1 MRISGRLGISI
12 MTLYWALLIPGASL
26 AQQNKVMGEVH
37 FTGATKAE
45 KTAGVWVDGQY
56 VGYVKELK
64 GDKKVLLLPGEHDVV
79 VRQSGYQDFA
89 QKLTVEPAQTIEVDV
104 KLAKDPQAQFSSVT
118 SQVKLNVEPDR
129 AAVFLDGSFAG
140 YVHQFGGV
148 GRAMLVSPGKH
159 EIKIA
164 LPGYRDFTTEVNL
177 LPNQKF
183 TVETKLEQG
192 SITQADPAVKKD

>member
-12 MTLYWALLIPGASL
+12 VTLYLALVIPGASL

-164 LPGYRDFTTEVNL
+164 LPGYRDFTT
-177 LPNQKF
+177 
-183 TVETKLEQG
+183 
-192 SITQADPAVKKD
+192 